1 VDDSRVT
8 VSEATS
14 NEAMS
19 ASLTSTGIDFVREPK
34 LRANETLAVP
44 AARAKRMRSLNLT
57 LVLMGTAALGGL
69 TGCGNLESN
78 KSTSRDVYANLEA
91 CKADWGNPGDCEEVA
106 STTSGHS
113 SGVGSS
119 RSFYGPRYSSRSGST
134 GYSSDARPG
143 SRASG
148 TISSSSVSRGGFGA
162 SASRHGGGSS
172 SSSSSH
178 SSGG

>member
-1 VDDSRVT
+1 MDDSRVMVRAGT
-8 VSEATS
+8 NSETA
-14 NEAMS
+14 S
-19 ASLTSTGIDFVREPK
+19 APTQAAPTRLTPELK
-34 LRANETLAVP
+34 LKAVKAS
-44 AARAKRMRSLNLT
+44 AAKPKRMRSLNLT

-106 STTSGHS
+106 SSTSGQR
-113 SGVGSS
+113 SGVGG
-119 RSFYGPRYSSRSGST
+119 FYGPRYSSRSGST
-134 GYSSDARPG
+134 GFSSDARPG
-143 SRASG
+143 SRSSG

-172 SSSSSH
+172 ASSH

>member
-1 VDDSRVT
+1 MDDSRVM
-8 VSEATS
+8 VLEGTS
-14 NEAMS
+14 NEPMS
-19 ASLTSTGIDFVREPK
+19 MPTQAAPIYLIREPK
-34 LRANETLAVP
+34 LN
-44 AARAKRMRSLNLT
+44 AAKVSAAPPKRMRSLNLT

-106 STTSGHS
+106 SSTSGHS

-119 RSFYGPRYSSRSGST
+119 RGFYGPRYSSRSGST
-134 GYSSDARPG
+134 GFSSDARPG
-143 SRASG
+143 SRSSG
-148 TISSSSVSRGGFGA
+148 TISSSSVSRSGFGA

-172 SSSSSH
+172 ASSH

>member
-1 VDDSRVT
+1 MDDSRVT
-8 VSEATS
+8 VLEGTGNETASAPTQAAPIHSRFRPKLKAAKSTAATS
-14 NEAMS
+14 
-19 ASLTSTGIDFVREPK
+19 
-34 LRANETLAVP
+34 
-44 AARAKRMRSLNLT
+44 ARPKRMRSLNLT

-78 KSTSRDVYANLEA
+78 KGTSRDVYANLEA
-91 CKADWGNPGDCEEVA
+91 CKADWGNPGDCEEVTS
-106 STTSGHS
+106 STIGHS
-113 SGVGSS
+113 NGVGTS

-134 GYSSDARPG
+134 GYSSDTRPG

-172 SSSSSH
+172 SH

>member
-1 VDDSRVT
+1 MDDSRET
-8 VSEATS
+8 ILEGTNSETA
-14 NEAMS
+14 S
-19 ASLTSTGIDFVREPK
+19 APTQAAPTRLTPELK
-34 LRANETLAVP
+34 LKAVKAS
-44 AARAKRMRSLNLT
+44 AAKPKRMRSLNLT

-106 STTSGHS
+106 SSTSGHR
-113 SGVGSS
+113 SGVG
-119 RSFYGPRYSSRSGST
+119 SFYGPRYSSRSGST
-134 GYSSDARPG
+134 GFSSDARPG
-143 SRASG
+143 SRSSG

-172 SSSSSH
+172 ASSH

>member
-1 VDDSRVT
+1 MDDSRVMVRAGT
-8 VSEATS
+8 NSETA
-14 NEAMS
+14 S
-19 ASLTSTGIDFVREPK
+19 APTQAAPTRLTPELK
-34 LRANETLAVP
+34 LKAVKAS
-44 AARAKRMRSLNLT
+44 AAQPKRMRSLNLT

-106 STTSGHS
+106 SSTSGHS

-134 GYSSDARPG
+134 GFSSDARPG
-143 SRASG
+143 SRSSG
-148 TISSSSVSRGGFGA
+148 TVSSSVSRSGFGA

-172 SSSSSH
+172 ASSH

>member
-1 VDDSRVT
+1 MDDSRVM
-8 VSEATS
+8 VLEGTS
-14 NEAMS
+14 NEPMS
-19 ASLTSTGIDFVREPK
+19 MPTQAAPIHLMREPK
-34 LRANETLAVP
+34 QKAKKAS
-44 AARAKRMRSLNLT
+44 AAKPKRMRSLNLT
-57 LVLMGTAALGGL
+57 LVLMGTAALGSL

-106 STTSGHS
+106 SSTSGHS
-113 SGVGSS
+113 SGIGSS

-134 GYSSDARPG
+134 GFSSDARPG
-143 SRASG
+143 SRSSG
-148 TISSSSVSRGGFGA
+148 TVSSSSVSRSGFGA

-172 SSSSSH
+172 SGSSSH

>member
-1 VDDSRVT
+1 MDDSRVRALEGT
-8 VSEATS
+8 SGQTMSTATQ
-14 NEAMS
+14 A
-19 ASLTSTGIDFVREPK
+19 APIHLIREPK
-34 LRANETLAVP
+34 LKATKAS
-44 AARAKRMRSLNLT
+44 AAQPKRMRSLNLT
-57 LVLMGTAALGGL
+57 LLLMGTAALGGL

-106 STTSGHS
+106 SSTSGHR

-119 RSFYGPRYSSRSGST
+119 RSFYGPRYSSRSGSS
-134 GYSSDARPG
+134 GFSSDARPG
-143 SRASG
+143 SRSSG

-172 SSSSSH
+172 ASSH

>member
-1 VDDSRVT
+1 MDDSRET
-8 VSEATS
+8 VLEGAN
-14 NEAMS
+14 NEAAS
-19 ASLTSTGIDFVREPK
+19 APTQDAPAHSTSELK
-34 LRANETLAVP
+34 LKAVKAS
-44 AARAKRMRSLNLT
+44 AAKPKRMRSMNLT
-57 LVLMGTAALGGL
+57 LVLMGTAVLGSL

-106 STTSGHS
+106 SSTSGHS

-134 GYSSDARPG
+134 GFSSDARPG
-143 SRASG
+143 SRSSG
-148 TISSSSVSRGGFGA
+148 TISSSSVSRSGFGA

-172 SSSSSH
+172 ASSH

>member
-1 VDDSRVT
+1 MDDSRVAVLDGT
-8 VSEATS
+8 
-14 NEAMS
+14 
-19 ASLTSTGIDFVREPK
+19 K
-34 LRANETLAVP
+34 NETVCAPTQAAPSRPIRPTKLTAVKKP
-44 AARAKRMRSLNLT
+44 SAAKPKRMRSLNLT
-57 LVLMGTAALGGL
+57 LVLMGSAALGGL

-106 STTSGHS
+106 SSAMTGH
-113 SGVGSS
+113 SGVGGS
-119 RSFYGPRYSSRSGST
+119 RSFYGPRYSSRSGSS
-134 GYSSDARPG
+134 GKSGFSADARPG
-143 SRASG
+143 SRSSG

-172 SSSSSH
+172 SH

>member
-1 VDDSRVT
+1 MDDAR
-8 VSEATS
+8 
-14 NEAMS
+14 AMVLAGTKGERAS
-19 ASLTSTGIDFVREPK
+19 APKQAAPAHLMREPK
-34 LRANETLAVP
+34 LKAEKALAAKP
-44 AARAKRMRSLNLT
+44 KRMRSLNLT

-106 STTSGHS
+106 SSTSGHS

-119 RSFYGPRYSSRSGST
+119 RSFYGPRYSSRSGSS
-134 GYSSDARPG
+134 GFSSDARPG
-143 SRASG
+143 SRSSG

-172 SSSSSH
+172 ASSH

>member
-1 VDDSRVT
+1 MDDSNVT
-8 VSEATS
+8 VLDWT
-14 NEAMS
+14 
-19 ASLTSTGIDFVREPK
+19 ASRTVRAPS
-34 LRANETLAVP
+34 LAVP
-44 AARAKRMRSLNLT
+44 VHSSGGSILAAVAESAAKPKRMRSMNLT
-57 LVLMGTAALGGL
+57 LVLMGTAALSGL
-69 TGCGNLESN
+69 SGCGNLESN

-106 STTSGHS
+106 SSAATGHT
-113 SGVGSS
+113 GFGGS
-119 RSFYGPRYSSRSGST
+119 RSFYGPRYSSRSGSS
-134 GYSSDARPG
+134 GFSSDARPG
-143 SRASG
+143 SRSSG

>member
-1 VDDSRVT
+1 MDDARVT
-8 VSEATS
+8 VLEGTS
-14 NEAMS
+14 NETAG
-19 ASLTSTGIDFVREPK
+19 ALTKAPSIHLRSEPN
-34 LRANETLAVP
+34 LRAARTSV
-44 AARAKRMRSLNLT
+44 AASAKPKRMRSLNLT

-78 KSTSRDVYANLEA
+78 KGTSRDVYANLEA

-106 STTSGHS
+106 SPSGHS
-113 SGVGSS
+113 SGVGGS

-148 TISSSSVSRGGFGA
+148 TISSSSASRGGFGA

-172 SSSSSH
+172 SH

>member
-1 VDDSRVT
+1 MDDSRVMALEGT
-8 VSEATS
+8 NGETMSTATQ
-14 NEAMS
+14 A
-19 ASLTSTGIDFVREPK
+19 AAIHFIREPK
-34 LRANETLAVP
+34 LKAEKALAAKP
-44 AARAKRMRSLNLT
+44 KRMRSLNLT

-69 TGCGNLESN
+69 TGCGNLESA

-106 STTSGHS
+106 SSTSGHS

-134 GYSSDARPG
+134 GFSSDARPG
-143 SRASG
+143 SRSSG
-148 TISSSSVSRGGFGA
+148 TISSTSVSRGGFGA

-172 SSSSSH
+172 ASSH

>member
-1 VDDSRVT
+1 MDDSRVT
-8 VSEATS
+8 VLEGTGNETARAPTQAAPIHSRPQPKLKAAKSTAATS
-14 NEAMS
+14 AK
-19 ASLTSTGIDFVREPK
+19 P
-34 LRANETLAVP
+34 
-44 AARAKRMRSLNLT
+44 KRMRSLNLT

-78 KSTSRDVYANLEA
+78 KGTSRDVYANLEA
-91 CKADWGNPGDCEEVA
+91 CKADWGTPGDCEEVTS
-106 STTSGHS
+106 STAGHS
-113 SGVGSS
+113 SGVGTS

-148 TISSSSVSRGGFGA
+148 TISSSSVARGGFGA

-172 SSSSSH
+172 YH

>member
-1 VDDSRVT
+1 MDDSRQMVLEGT
-8 VSEATS
+8 NSGTA
-14 NEAMS
+14 S
-19 ASLTSTGIDFVREPK
+19 APMQAVPMHSVRELKGRAAKTSVPK
-34 LRANETLAVP
+34 L
-44 AARAKRMRSLNLT
+44 KRMRSLNLT

-69 TGCGNLESN
+69 AGCGNLESN

-106 STTSGHS
+106 SSAATGHT
-113 SGVGSS
+113 GVGGS

-134 GYSSDARPG
+134 GFSSDARPG
-143 SRASG
+143 SRSSG

-172 SSSSSH
+172 SH

>member
-1 VDDSRVT
+1 MDDARVT
-8 VSEATS
+8 VLEATS
-14 NEAMS
+14 SQASRAPMKAAPTHSIGELRSRVAKTS
-19 ASLTSTGIDFVREPK
+19 APK
-34 LRANETLAVP
+34 P
-44 AARAKRMRSLNLT
+44 KRMRSLNLT

-78 KSTSRDVYANLEA
+78 KSTSRDVYANLDA

-106 STTSGHS
+106 SSATTGHT
-113 SGVGSS
+113 GFGGS
-119 RSFYGPRYSSRSGST
+119 RRFYGPRYSSRSGSS
-134 GYSSDARPG
+134 GFSSDARPG
-143 SRASG
+143 ARSSG

>member
-1 VDDSRVT
+1 MDDSRVMVVEGT
-8 VSEATS
+8 SSERA
-14 NEAMS
+14 S
-19 ASLTSTGIDFVREPK
+19 APRPTAAADLMREPK
-34 LRANETLAVP
+34 LMAVKTYAANP
-44 AARAKRMRSLNLT
+44 KRMRSLNLT

-106 STTSGHS
+106 ASTSSHS
-113 SGVGSS
+113 SGVVGS

-134 GYSSDARPG
+134 GFSSDSRPG
-143 SRASG
+143 SRSSG
-148 TISSSSVSRGGFGA
+148 TVSSSSVSRGGFGA

-172 SSSSSH
+172 SSSSSSH

>member
-1 VDDSRVT
+1 MDDSRET
-8 VSEATS
+8 VLDGANSEA
-14 NEAMS
+14 AS
-19 ASLTSTGIDFVREPK
+19 APTQAAPARSTHGLK
-34 LRANETLAVP
+34 LKAVKAFAVKP
-44 AARAKRMRSLNLT
+44 KRMRSMNLT

-106 STTSGHS
+106 TSTSGHS
-113 SGVGSS
+113 SGVGGS

-134 GYSSDARPG
+134 GFSSDARPG
-143 SRASG
+143 SRSSG
-148 TISSSSVSRGGFGA
+148 TISSSSVSRSGFGA

-172 SSSSSH
+172 SH

>member
-1 VDDSRVT
+1 MDDSRVMVLEGT
-8 VSEATS
+8 NSETA
-14 NEAMS
+14 S
-19 ASLTSTGIDFVREPK
+19 APAQAALSHSIREPK
-34 LRANETLAVP
+34 VKAAKTLAAKP
-44 AARAKRMRSLNLT
+44 KRMRSLNLT
-57 LVLMGTAALGGL
+57 LVLMGTAALSGV

-106 STTSGHS
+106 SSTSGHS

-134 GYSSDARPG
+134 GFSSDARPG
-143 SRASG
+143 SRSSG

-162 SASRHGGGSS
+162 SALRHGGGG

>member
-1 VDDSRVT
+1 MDDSRVMALEGTSAET
-8 VSEATS
+8 VSAPTP
-14 NEAMS
+14 A
-19 ASLTSTGIDFVREPK
+19 APTHLVPEPK
-34 LRANETLAVP
+34 LAAVKAS
-44 AARAKRMRSLNLT
+44 AAKPKRMRSLNLT

-106 STTSGHS
+106 SSTSGHS
-113 SGVGSS
+113 SGVGGS

-134 GYSSDARPG
+134 GFSSDARPG
-143 SRASG
+143 SRSSG
-148 TISSSSVSRGGFGA
+148 TISSSSVSRSGFGA

-172 SSSSSH
+172 SH